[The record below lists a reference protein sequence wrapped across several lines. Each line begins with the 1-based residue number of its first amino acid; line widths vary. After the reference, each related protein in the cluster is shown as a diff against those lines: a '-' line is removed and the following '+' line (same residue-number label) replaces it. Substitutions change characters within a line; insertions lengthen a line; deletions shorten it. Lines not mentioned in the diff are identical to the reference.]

1 MTLLALVSL
10 RCSIIAAIVLDFPLP
25 VGPVIKIRPEGL
37 SISLLQI
44 AGKFNCS
51 MLGMPN
57 GISLMAMLMEDLCC
71 SILTL
76 HRVNPGML

>member
-1 MTLLALVSL
+1 M
-10 RCSIIAAIVLDFPLP
+10 AAMVLDFPLP

-51 MLGMPN
+51 MVEMPN
-57 GISLMAMLMEDLCC
+57 GISLTAMLTEDLCC
-71 SILTL
+71 NTLTL